1 MLFICIF
8 IVSCMSVDENIN
20 KEDVSSFEE
29 LNLPETSF
37 NYANQ
42 SIPNY
47 IKKDNSNDFTDDI
60 ATLGRVLFYDKKLS
74 KNNSISCAGCHKQS
88 HAFSD
93 ENIQSIGY
101 DGELTSR
108 HSMRLINARFS
119 EEVKFFWDER
129 ASSLEDQTTQPIK
142 DHVEMGFSGND
153 GDPTFEDLILK
164 LQETEYYSAL
174 FNNAFGD
181 SNITE
186 ERIQNSL
193 AQFVRSIQSFD
204 SKFDLGLSS
213 AGITN
218 INQNFPNYSDEENLG
233 KNLFLLSP
241 AQGGAG
247 GAGCHRAPEF
257 DIVPNT
263 QNNGVIGVA
272 GNSSGIDLF
281 NTRSPSLRD
290 LFKHDGTSNGPFMH
304 DGSFNTLLEVIN
316 HYNKIP
322 NNPANTNLDHR
333 LNQPGIGL
341 QTLNLSEQEKSAL
354 ISFIKTLSGSDVY
367 TNEKWSDPFK

>member
-1 MLFICIF
+1 
-8 IVSCMSVDENIN
+8 MSVDENIN

-247 GAGCHRAPEF
+247 CAGCHRAPEF